1 MVHFSLIPNLSM
13 QTVRRV
19 LSSVL
24 IGAMFLLSAP
34 SASFALV
41 FQDVRPGVTPYSAAI
56 ESLKASG
63 VIEGY
68 NDGTFRPSQT
78 VNRAEFLKI
87 ILESRGKTVEG
98 SNCFPDVRD
107 EWFAPYICA
116 AKEEGIVGG
125 YLDGTFKPEQTISFV
140 EAAKILSL
148 AYGQQVQFGGEWY
161 VGYARALES
170 SKAIP
175 PSVEGLT
182 TAVTRGEMAEMMWRL
197 TEGITDQPT
206 KGFLNVKYPSL
217 AVNLSSEQ
225 PQAAKSCGDL
235 AALAEESQQTGSFR
249 DRGMML
255 EETAV
260 PTGMMAPQAAKSDA
274 GQSQGDYS
282 QTNVQVEGVDEAD
295 IVKTDGT
302 YIYAVQDG
310 MIRIIRAVP
319 GSAMDVVSLI
329 DLGDSSFSPS
339 ELYLD
344 QDRLVVTGSIWK
356 EQPYQIMQKVIP
368 GLYPYPYG
376 RQRTQVRLYD
386 VSDRTNP
393 KLSRELSFDGSL
405 VSSRRIGDKMYL
417 VMNQGF
423 TWVGPMPLYREENV
437 VPSYTDS
444 AKGESDL
451 PVAKCGDVT
460 ILPHVPQPE
469 YLIVAVV
476 PLTSATAEV
485 KKEVVVGS
493 AQDLYVSTSNLY
505 VAATE
510 WSYFWREGTGSSAEK
525 THFYRF
531 ALTADGVSFK
541 TKGSVPGHILN
552 QFSMDEHEQS
562 FRVATTAGNTWDS
575 SNPSTNSL
583 YVLNLDLERVGAV
596 EGIAP
601 GEQIYSVRFMGDR
614 TYMVTFKNTDP
625 FFVIDTSD
633 PRNPR
638 IIGKLKI
645 PGYSNYLHPYDE
657 THILGFGKEAEDSK
671 DGNFAWYQGMKVAL
685 FDVTDPN
692 NPKEMSKVVIGDR
705 GTQSPLLS
713 NHKAL
718 LFDRA
723 RNLLAFPVSVARIS
737 DAAKQ
742 QGSWDSPAYGD
753 TVFQGAYVYNV
764 DLQNGLTLRGTITH
778 YGEDDIL
785 KSGSYLYGKDIGRVV
800 RIGNSLLTVGQDRMV
815 SSNEQTV
822 KEEGK
827 VLY

>member
-1 MVHFSLIPNLSM
+1 MHII
-13 QTVRRV
+13 RRV
-19 LSSVL
+19 LSSAL
-24 IGAMFLLSAP
+24 IGAALLLSVP
-34 SASFALV
+34 SASLALV
-41 FQDVRPGVTPYSAAI
+41 FQDVRPGVTPYAAAI
-56 ESLKASG
+56 EALKTSG

-68 NDGTFRPSQT
+68 SDGTFKPSQT
-78 VNRAEFLKI
+78 VTRAECLKI
-87 ILESRGKTVEG
+87 ILASRGTAVTG

-107 EWFAPYICA
+107 EWFAPYVCG
-116 AKEEGIVGG
+116 AKAEGIVGG
-125 YLDGTFKPEQTISFV
+125 YPDGRFKPEQTISFV

-148 AYGQQVQFGGEWY
+148 AYGQQVQSGGEWY

-197 TEGITDQPT
+197 TEGVTDQPT
-206 KGFLNVKYPSL
+206 QAFLNVKYPSL
-217 AVNLSSEQ
+217 GINLALEQ
-225 PQAAKSCGDL
+225 PQMAKSCGDL
-235 AALAEESQQTGSFR
+235 AAFAEESQQTGTWR
-249 DRGMML
+249 ERGMML
-255 EETAV
+255 DIMA
-260 PTGMMAPQAAKSDA
+260 PTGAMAPQAKSEA
-274 GQSQGDYS
+274 AQTGGGGTGDYS
-282 QTNVQVEGVDEAD
+282 QTNVQVEGVDESD

-302 YIYAVQDG
+302 YLYTVQDDI
-310 MIRIIRAVP
+310 IRIIRVEPA
-319 GSAMDVVSLI
+319 SDMQVVSMI
-329 DLGDSSFSPS
+329 DLHDSSFSPS

-344 QDRLVVTGSIWK
+344 GDRLVVTGSMWK
-356 EQPYQIMQKVIP
+356 EQPYTIMQKVMP

-386 VSDRTNP
+386 VSDRSNP

-423 TWVGPMPLYREENV
+423 MWVGPMPLYREENV
-437 VPSYTDS
+437 LPSYTDS

-451 PVAKCGDVT
+451 PVARCGDVT
-460 ILPHVPQPE
+460 ILPHTPQPE

-493 AQDLYVSTSNLY
+493 AQNLYVSTDNLY
-505 VAATE
+505 AAATE
-510 WSYFWREGTGSSAEK
+510 SSYFWREGAGSSEEK
-525 THFYRF
+525 THLYRF
-531 ALTADGVSFK
+531 SLTNDGVSFK
-541 TKGSVPGHILN
+541 AQGTVPGHILN
-552 QFSMDEHEQS
+552 QFSMDENGQS

-575 SNPSTNSL
+575 SHPSTNSL
-583 YVLNLDLERVGAV
+583 YVLNLGLERVGAI
-596 EGIAP
+596 EDIAP

-692 NPKEMSKVVIGDR
+692 NPKEMSKVTIGDR

-718 LFDRA
+718 LFDRE
-723 RNLLAFPVSVARIS
+723 RHLLAFPVSVARIS
-737 DAAKQ
+737 DAARQ

-753 TVFQGAYVYNV
+753 TMFQGAYVYNV
-764 DLQNGLTLRGTITH
+764 DLQSGLTLRGTITH

-785 KSGSYLYGKDIGRVV
+785 KSGSYLYGKDIGRIV
-800 RIGNSLLTVGQDRMV
+800 RIGGSLLTIGQDRVV

-822 KEEGK
+822 TGEGK
-827 VLY
+827 VIF